1 MSARVLRDV
10 VLVLVGFA
18 VGAVLVG
25 VLWPQLVDP
34 VVVTRAETGLLTGEV
49 ALGDRFDNVGW
60 YALLSGG
67 CAVLLGVLLSLR
79 ARGHEVV
86 TLLAIVAGASLAAWL
101 SAQVGT
107 WVGPGDPAAV
117 LAEAEVGAT
126 APDRVTLTADVA
138 YLVWPIAAL
147 IGCVVVL
154 WSRPGTAAPQEDDER
169 T

>member
-1 MSARVLRDV
+1 
-10 VLVLVGFA
+10 
-18 VGAVLVG
+18 
-25 VLWPQLVDP
+25 
-34 VVVTRAETGLLTGEV
+34 
-49 ALGDRFDNVGW
+49 
-60 YALLSGG
+60 
-67 CAVLLGVLLSLR
+67 
-79 ARGHEVV
+79 V
-86 TLLAIVAGASLAAWL
+86 TLLAILVGAGMAAWL

-117 LAEAEVGAT
+117 LTEAEVGAT

-154 WSRPGTAAPQEDDER
+154 WSRPGTAASQDDER